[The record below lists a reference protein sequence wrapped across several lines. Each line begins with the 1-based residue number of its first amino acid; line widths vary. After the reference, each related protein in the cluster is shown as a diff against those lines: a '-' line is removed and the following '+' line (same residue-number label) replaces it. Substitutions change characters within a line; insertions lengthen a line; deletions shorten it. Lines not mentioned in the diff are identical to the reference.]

1 MNQQD
6 KGQII
11 LFQTQDGESRTEAQE
26 VACAD

>member
-11 LFQTQDGESRTEAQE
+11 LFQTQDGESRTEAE
-26 VACAD
+26 DVACAD